1 MPGFS
6 KHDQARLSLLV
17 RAHRG
22 SLVKLVRE
30 QALEDANWELIAI
43 LRLAVL
49 LCRNRRDLGHG
60 AISIQRKP
68 NKVRLRLVPQWLAEN
83 PLSEYLLQEEV
94 RQWKAIGHELA
105 VEFS

>member
-1 MPGFS
+1 M
-6 KHDQARLSLLV
+6 
-17 RAHRG
+17 
-22 SLVKLVRE
+22 
-30 QALEDANWELIAI
+30 EDVNWELIAI

-49 LCRNRRDLGHG
+49 LCRNRRDLEHG
-60 AISIQRKP
+60 AITIQRKP
-68 NKVRLRLVPQWLAEN
+68 SKVRLCLAPEWLAEN